1 MPGVSGFSAW
11 LAAGALACAAPALGA
26 AQFLPIAHSAQV
38 TVEGRMAF
46 AGLTLR
52 ARPTIPGAALNV
64 TELSVTLDGVS
75 EPAGRQPDGSWF
87 VPLAAS
93 ATAGGGK
100 LDVLVSHDGIR
111 EVLSGRIASP
121 GGGGAGADAGG
132 AGAGGAHG
140 VLRDHKQMAWW
151 VLNIAVVLIAAIAI
165 SRRMS

>member
-121 GGGGAGADAGG
+121 GGGGAGA
-132 AGAGGAHG
+132 GGAHG